1 MKRNFLKVF
10 ALVLIAVMTLTACA
24 APAADNKP
32 AADDKPAATQSA
44 STGASTPAASTDT
57 ADAPVT
63 PRGEFPIV
71 NDDLSLNIAMV
82 VTANVE
88 DIDTNYATQWL
99 EKTSGI
105 DLEFTQLPSDETAT
119 KINLMLASG
128 EAADVFA
135 GYNMSKAAIEEY
147 AAAGWIVPIDEYIA
161 EYGEGYDEL
170 MADLGDLKDM
180 FLNYVTL
187 SDGQRYSLNYVST
200 VSTNMYYGNAWM
212 YMPWIEKLGW
222 DHTPATLDEFF
233 DYCMDIKTKDPNG
246 NGLNDEMPISGSKD
260 YWGRIIAFIGN
271 AFQYTDFTWYCKVDN
286 GQVSFMANNDEYKA
300 TVEYLKKLY
309 DNGLIDANHLTQSK
323 SDMKAIF
330 AQEDLT
336 VGVVFTNSPSG
347 YMDTTAEPCLSFR
360 IVEPFSN
367 NGFATTTS
375 RGMSVY
381 HDWIITTGCEN
392 PAAAY
397 RLGDLILS
405 SYGSDVVR
413 YGEEGVDW
421 DYAKEG
427 DKDIVGNQAYITL
440 HNDVW
445 GLSSQNKIWRT
456 NALPYHIK
464 QSYLERTSDG
474 NDTEY
479 EAKKYIGT
487 NAYQKYAT
495 AEYLPETMI
504 FASADDEARISILK
518 NDIFTYVQEQTAA
531 FMTGA
536 RSMDTWDAYVEEL
549 KMLGVDE
556 YVSILQA
563 GYECLTK

>member
-1 MKRNFLKVF
+1 MKRTSLKL
-10 ALVLIAVMTLTACA
+10 AALLVLACLALTACA
-24 APAADNKP
+24 GSPSAQT
-32 AADDKPAATQSA
+32 AATSA
-44 STGASTPAASTDT
+44 AAQATGAPAAST
-57 ADAPVT
+57 APDAASEPVT
-63 PRGEFPIV
+63 PRGQFPIV
-71 NDDLSLNIAMV
+71 TDDLTLDIAMV
-82 VTANVE
+82 VTATVE
-88 DIDTNYATQWL
+88 DINTNYATTWL
-99 EKTSGI
+99 EETSGI
-105 DLEFTQLPSDETAT
+105 NLEFTQLPADETAT

-128 EAADVFA
+128 ETSDVFA

-147 AAAGWIVPIDEYIA
+147 AAAGWIVPLDDYIA
-161 EYGEGYDEL
+161 AYGDGYDEL
-170 MADLGDLKDM
+170 MADLGDLSDM

-187 SDGQRYSLNYVST
+187 SDGKRYSLNYVST
-200 VSTNMYYGNAWM
+200 VSTNMYYGNCWM
-212 YMPWIEKLGW
+212 YMPWLGKLGY
-222 DHTPATLDEFF
+222 DKAPGTLDEFF
-233 DYCMDIKTKDPNG
+233 DYCMAIKTGDPNG
-246 NGLNDEMPISGSKD
+246 NGKADEMPISGSSD
-260 YWGRIIAFIGN
+260 YFPRVIAFIGN
-271 AFQYTDFTWYCKVDN
+271 AFQYTDFTWYCKVD
-286 GQVSFMANNDEYKA
+286 GRQVSFMAGNDQYKA

-309 DNGLIDANHLTQSK
+309 DNGLIDGNHLTQSK

-330 AQEDLT
+330 AQDDLT
-336 VGVVFTNSPSG
+336 VGVLFTNSPSG
-347 YMDTTAEPCLSFR
+347 YMDTTVEPCLSFR
-360 IVEPFSN
+360 IVEPFSQ

-381 HDWIITTGCEN
+381 HDWIISSSCEN

-421 DYAKEG
+421 SYAKEG
-427 DKDIVGNQAYITL
+427 EKDIVGNQAYMTL
-440 HNDVW
+440 INDVW

-464 QSYLERTSDG
+464 QTYLERTSNGD
-474 NDTEY
+474 DTEY

-487 NAYQKYAT
+487 NAYAKYAC

-518 NDIFTYVQEQTAA
+518 NDIVTYVQEQTAA

-536 RSMDTWDAYVEEL
+536 RSMDTWDAYVDEL

-563 GYECLTK
+563 GYDELTK